1 MADEKSLTPEQP
13 ARPREGW
20 AEAARR
26 MHLAGDDRLL
36 DRPVATRFDQVE
48 WEWE

>member
-1 MADEKSLTPEQP
+1 MADDSSLTPEKS

-20 AEAARR
+20 AEAAHR
-26 MHLAGDDRLL
+26 MRLSGDDRLL
-36 DRPVATRFDQVE
+36 DRPVTTRFDQVD